1 MLLEL
6 CFCIVSNWGVL
17 SLLGTIV
24 FLMCCVLHP
33 FPRILLESN
42 LCGCIKLYHGLGVA
56 PVGNGLSD
64 VPFLHVWLISYK
76 KQIAASFVQACL

>member
-6 CFCIVSNWGVL
+6 FFCIVSNWGVL
-17 SLLGTIV
+17 SLLGTNV

-42 LCGCIKLYHGLGVA
+42 LCACIKSYHGLGVA
-56 PVGNGLSD
+56 PVGKWP
-64 VPFLHVWLISYK
+64 VRPFLYMSGEPAIESR
-76 KQIAASFVQACL
+76 